1 MVTTGDKSTDFIA
14 CVDIIFIFVFKSFTM
29 QRKTTLLFVFIYL
42 IINLSTFSQSI
53 QWSFKWSK
61 ETIKTVD
68 NGQTRIFFAAEQNDN
83 FYVLRENIY
92 RGFRMRRFYLEKLNK
107 ELESIETSDIT
118 DALNESD
125 FEIENIIHFNNEVLI
140 LSSSY
145 NKSNKRYSYFYQK
158 IDFNLNELT
167 HRVLIA
173 EVEAT
178 GNLPHH
184 FTVTISE
191 DQSLVLFSIIPIK
204 REPILSKQENDY
216 RFVMIMD
223 KNFIIN
229 PLQKIQ
235 ATVNQVDFNI
245 VQTILSNTGTIF
257 YLATKILDRKSESL
271 RYFILKYENNELF
284 AGAIDVKEEKNATP
298 SMTFNAQNNILISGF
313 YEENVRFNPG
323 MIFYTTEFNVI
334 EMRHGQLLREPMRNE
349 ILLPGLTQRQ
359 KKKVIKENAA
369 GRDYKLLD
377 QLRPI
382 FYANHPS
389 GEITLVAENQFVA
402 YETSGLAM
410 GGTLNRTIYNYNDL
424 YAFRI
429 TASGKILWIT
439 KIPKRYRSSFDL
451 VQSFQLIEDGEEL
464 HIFFNDNKL
473 NLDFDTK
480 KGVRYLSER
489 MRHNFLAHVH
499 LNAEGK
505 QKRKIML
512 DYEDEAFENSNM
524 IHLYL
529 ESSLT
534 NLENLI
540 FASSAL
546 KFSKYGLIQKN

>member
-1 MVTTGDKSTDFIA
+1 
-14 CVDIIFIFVFKSFTM
+14 M
-29 QRKTTLLFVFIYL
+29 QRKTTLFFVFIYL

-53 QWSFKWSK
+53 QWSFKWGK

-68 NGQTRIFFAAEQNDN
+68 NGQTRIFFAAEHNDL
-83 FYVLRENIY
+83 FYVLRENVY

-107 ELESIETSDIT
+107 DLESLETNDIT
-118 DALNESD
+118 DALNESN

-145 NKSNKRYSYFYQK
+145 SRSDKLYSYFYQK
-158 IDFNLNELT
+158 IDFNLNQLT
-167 HRVLIA
+167 DKVLLA
-173 EVEAT
+173 EAEAI
-178 GNLPHH
+178 GNLPHR
-184 FTVTISE
+184 FTATLSE
-191 DQSLVLFSIIPIK
+191 NKSFVLFSIIPIK

-216 RFVMIMD
+216 RFVMVMD

-229 PLQKIQ
+229 PLQKIK
-235 ATVNQVDFNI
+235 ATVKQVDFNI
-245 VQTILSNTGTIF
+245 VQTILSNSGTIF
-257 YLATKILDRKSESL
+257 YLATKILDRKSEPL
-271 RYFILKYENNELF
+271 RYFILKYDNNQLF
-284 AGAIDVKEEKNATP
+284 SGAIDVKEEKNTP
-298 SMTFNAQNNILISGF
+298 PSICFNAQNNILITGF
-313 YEENVRFNPG
+313 YEEYIRFNPG
-323 MIFYTTEFNVI
+323 MIFYTTEFNVN
-334 EMRHGQLLREPMRNE
+334 EMKHGQLSREAMRNE

-359 KKKVIKENAA
+359 KKKMIKENAA

-402 YETSGLAM
+402 YENSGLAM
-410 GGTLNRTIYNYNDL
+410 GGTLNRAIYNYNDL
-424 YAFRI
+424 YAIRI
-429 TASGKILWIT
+429 NTSGKILWIT
-439 KIPKRYRSSFDL
+439 KIPKRYRSAFDL
-451 VQSFQLIEDGEEL
+451 AHSFQWVEDGEEL

-489 MRHNFLAHVH
+489 MRYNFLAHVH

-505 QKRKIML
+505 QKRKIMI
-512 DYEDEAFENSNM
+512 DYADEAFEDSNM

-540 FASSAL
+540 FANSTL